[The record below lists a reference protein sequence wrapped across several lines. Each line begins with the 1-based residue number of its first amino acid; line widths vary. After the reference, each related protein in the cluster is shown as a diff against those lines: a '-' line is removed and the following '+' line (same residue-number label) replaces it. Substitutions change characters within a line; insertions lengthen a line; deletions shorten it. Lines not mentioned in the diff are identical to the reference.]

1 MYISAMWDL
10 IGRLTSGMRRTRVT
24 FVRMLAFLVL
34 SLLVA
39 SCEASGESDK
49 QNAKS
54 TNRRI
59 VETGE
64 LAAVN
69 SQSFVIQR
77 FGRRWNSFRVIGIL
91 KHGTKVEAGDSVI
104 QLDPSDIQKYI
115 IDREGDLENQLAA
128 LEKML
133 VDQTNR
139 RNDLESRMKTEVAT
153 YELRKLELEAAR
165 FESERI
171 RTIKELE
178 FKQATIAFERA
189 KRQLELNDIK
199 ERSSIKIQQIRVN
212 RLREDVKTAY
222 EILPQLTIRTPS
234 SGIFQVAYN
243 RRTREMVKAG
253 DELYQN
259 SAIGSVPDLT
269 WMKVK
274 TTVNEL
280 DFIRIQ
286 DEQEVKVRLD
296 AMPEL
301 VFDGKVAYIGK
312 LCRKLDEK
320 SKQKVFDVEVN
331 LLKPDERLKPGMTV
345 SCEFITD

>member
-1 MYISAMWDL
+1 MKGRMISSATGHLLMVLLFAFTMGACTDL
-10 IGRLTSGMRRTRVT
+10 GDS
-24 FVRMLAFLVL
+24 
-34 SLLVA
+34 SEKA
-39 SCEASGESDK
+39 SEGS
-49 QNAKS
+49 
-54 TNRRI
+54 NRRI

-104 QLDPSDIQKYI
+104 QLDPSSIQKYI
-115 IDREGDLENQLAA
+115 IDREGDLESQLAS
-128 LEKML
+128 LEKMM
-133 VDQTNR
+133 VDHTNR

-153 YELRKLELEAAR
+153 YELRKLEMEAAR

-171 RTIKELE
+171 RKIKELE

-189 KRQLELNDIK
+189 KRQLELNEIK
-199 ERSSIKIQQIRVN
+199 ERSSIKIQQIRVD
-212 RLREDVKTAY
+212 RLREDVRTAY

-234 SGIFQVAYN
+234 SGIFQIAYN
-243 RRTREMVKAG
+243 RRTREMVKVG

-259 SAIGSVPDLT
+259 SQIGSVPDLT
-269 WMKVK
+269 WMKVI

-280 DFIRIQ
+280 DFIRLQ
-286 DEQEVKVRLD
+286 EGQEVKVRLD

-301 VFDGKVAYIGK
+301 VFEGKVAYVGK